1 MSSFIGPQ
9 SVMAAQVPGL
19 LWHYIGYDLIYTDEN
34 AEEWTWVS
42 GNRMPPPHTCFAVA
56 FGHTFHAVM
65 SFMVILQ
72 FMSLHA
78 VSHCQSYTHAVL
90 HVGFTEDRNSCMR
103 IPSQSSLLSHY
114 TSDHWDME
122 RIRCVTRVIQS
133 CMSNHMCLQSFSH
146 SFGVSTMF
154 TCSVIVLCV
163 TLPGLYFPILN
174 MVFWSPS
181 RFYARTGYYHPR
193 ISDR

>member
-56 FGHTFHAVM
+56 FGLTFHAVM
-65 SFMVILQ
+65 SLQ

-90 HVGFTEDRNSCMR
+90 HVGSTEDRDPRMR
-103 IPSQSSLLSHY
+103 ISSVSSDIPHY
-114 TSDHWDME
+114 IYNNWDMV

-146 SFGVSTMF
+146 SFRVSTMF

-163 TLPGLYFPILN
+163 TLPGMYCPCINFML
-174 MVFWSPS
+174 WSPE
-181 RFYARTGYYHPR
+181 RFYARHGYWHPR
-193 ISDR
+193 IKDR

>member
-19 LWHYIGYDLIYTDEN
+19 LWHYIGYDLIYMDEN
-34 AEEWTWVS
+34 GEEWTWVS

-90 HVGFTEDRNSCMR
+90 HVGFTQDRNPSMR
-103 IPSQSSLLSHY
+103 IWHFASHLP
-114 TSDHWDME
+114 DHILNHWYMVGGW
-122 RIRCVTRVIQS
+122 CVTRVIQS
-133 CMSNHMCLQSFSH
+133 CMSNHIVQSL
-146 SFGVSTMF
+146 F
-154 TCSVIVLCV
+154 TCSVIVQSLYCVSLCMAC
-163 TLPGLYFPILN
+163 TAL
-174 MVFWSPS
+174 
-181 RFYARTGYYHPR
+181 T
-193 ISDR
+193 